1 MRFKAGDKQRIIQR
15 PGHQRGNQP
24 QLFIAEAIE
33 TIGIHAVQGQR
44 ANQRLPGKQRQS
56 HAGMD
61 FEALMT
67 GDQPVIGVRQVAIR
81 REAHH
86 IPGSRN
92 RLQPRVSFQGKAPT
106 EHILRQAIDRQ
117 RHKLMR
123 LIAQQRRGI
132 AAKNLP
138 QGSNQ
143 ARKAVGVTN
152 IAL

>member
-1 MRFKAGDKQRIIQR
+1 
-15 PGHQRGNQP
+15 
-24 QLFIAEAIE
+24 
-33 TIGIHAVQGQR
+33 
-44 ANQRLPGKQRQS
+44 
-56 HAGMD
+56 
-61 FEALMT
+61 MT
-67 GDQPVIGVRQVAIR
+67 GDQPVIGVGQVAIR

-86 IPGSRN
+86 IPGARN

-152 IAL
+152 ITL

>member
-1 MRFKAGDKQRIIQR
+1 
-15 PGHQRGNQP
+15 
-24 QLFIAEAIE
+24 
-33 TIGIHAVQGQR
+33 
-44 ANQRLPGKQRQS
+44 
-56 HAGMD
+56 
-61 FEALMT
+61 MT
-67 GDQPVIGVRQVAIR
+67 GDQPVIGVGQVAIR

-86 IPGSRN
+86 IPGARN
-92 RLQPRVSFQGKAPT
+92 RLQPRVSFRQSADRAHPAPG
-106 EHILRQAIDRQ
+106 HRSPAAQ
-117 RHKLMR
+117 LMR

>member
-1 MRFKAGDKQRIIQR
+1 MRLKAGNKQRVIQC

-33 TIGIHAVQGQR
+33 TVSIHAVKSQR
-44 ANQRLPGKQRQS
+44 ANQRLPGKQRQAN
-56 HAGMD
+56 AGVNLQ
-61 FEALMT
+61 ALMT
-67 GDQPVIGVRQVAIR
+67 GDQPVIGVGQVAIR

-86 IPGSRN
+86 IPGTRN
-92 RLQPRVSFQGKAPT
+92 RLKPRVSFQGKAPT
-106 EHILRQAIDRQ
+106 KHILRQAIDRQ
-117 RHKLMR
+117 RHKLMS

-132 AAKNLP
+132 AAEDLP